1 MIHVCFSL
9 YDKTGRYSKFT
20 GTTVCS
26 IFENTTSD
34 VTVHI
39 LHDNTLTDDNRDK
52 FIYLAGRYGQAVK
65 FYDVEKLCADKIR
78 EMIALSSENSRF
90 TVGALYRLFVPQVLP
105 NTVNKIIYLD
115 SDLIVNLDIKELWQI
130 ELDDKILAAVP
141 EILTFKT
148 PDA

>member
-1 MIHVCFSL
+1 
-9 YDKTGRYSKFT
+9 
-20 GTTVCS
+20 
-26 IFENTTSD
+26 
-34 VTVHI
+34 
-39 LHDNTLTDDNRDK
+39 
-52 FIYLAGRYGQAVK
+52 
-65 FYDVEKLCADKIR
+65 
-78 EMIALSSENSRF
+78 MIALSSENSRF